1 MIRRLFCAVVAVV
14 TTSVLLAGCSAPAA
28 PGEPSGSASQPST
41 PSATPLPTV
50 MSTPEAATYYLD
62 TVCPSNA
69 LVSAANAAVNSFDA
83 GAGDIASVN
92 ATSAAARDASQAAAL
107 RLDDASVK
115 WPENVAPDIPV
126 IRDAYF
132 SQAASYGQWAQAA
145 DANALSATAWADQ
158 TAASQA
164 SQRVRARLSLPAD
177 TVASCAGR

>member
-1 MIRRLFCAVVAVV
+1 MIRRLFCALVAVL
-14 TTSVLLAGCSAPAA
+14 TASVLLAGCSTPASPA
-28 PGEPSGSASQPST
+28 EPSGSTSRPST
-41 PSATPLPTV
+41 PSPTPSV

-69 LVSAANAAVNSFDA
+69 LVNAANAAVNSFDA
-83 GAGDIASVN
+83 GTGDIASVN
-92 ATSAAARDASQAAAL
+92 ATSAAARDSSQAAAL

-132 SQAASYGQWAQAA
+132 SQAASYGQWAQAT
-145 DANALSATAWADQ
+145 DANALNATAWADQ